1 MLAQRGHNAYI
12 LCIDRLDFVAFVSTR
27 PAVRGTKGVAITLIQ
42 RCRTNDVSTEA
53 NLAGENMNRRFLAIS
68 IVLASLLLTISCNQT
83 PNTTAGGTNS
93 ASPPAS
99 NLKLAFVTNNASD
112 YWTIARKGVEKADA
126 ELADVTVE
134 FKLPGEGT
142 AAEQKR
148 IIDDLISTGV
158 NGMAISPV
166 DPDNQTQL
174 INDTAKKALVITQ
187 DSDAPTSDRSLYIG
201 TDNVAA
207 GRQAGELV
215 KEALPNGGKIMVFV
229 GKSDARNAAER
240 YQGLKEA
247 LQGSKVEII
256 DIRTDDTDRA
266 RAKTNAADTL
276 VKYSDIAALVGLWSY
291 NGPAILNAVKDA
303 NKVGQ
308 VKIICFD
315 EEDET
320 LAGIKEG
327 AIFATVV
334 QQPYEFGYQSV
345 KMMAQI
351 LKGDKSAIPAN
362 KQINVPTL
370 VIKKDTVEEFT
381 KKINGLRGRG

>member
-1 MLAQRGHNAYI
+1 MNKRI
-12 LCIDRLDFVAFVSTR
+12 LTFCLCLVTAFLV
-27 PAVRGTKGVAITLIQ
+27 
-42 RCRTNDVSTEA
+42 
-53 NLAGENMNRRFLAIS
+53 M
-68 IVLASLLLTISCNQT
+68 SCNSGAG
-83 PNTTAGGTNS
+83 TATS
-93 ASPPAS
+93 ANAAS
-99 NLKLAFVTNNASD
+99 GAKELKLAFVTNNASD
-112 YWTIARKGVEKADA
+112 YWTIARKGVEKADG
-126 ELADVTVE
+126 EMNDVKVE
-134 FKLPGEGT
+134 FKMPGEGT

-148 IIDDLISTGV
+148 IIDDLTSTGV
-158 NGMAISPV
+158 AGIAISPV

-174 INDTAKKALVITQ
+174 INDAAKKALVITQ
-187 DSDAPTSDRSLYIG
+187 DSDAPSSDRTLYIG

-247 LQGSKVEII
+247 LQGSKVVII

-276 VKYSDIAALVGLWSY
+276 VKYPEVAAMVGLWSY
-291 NGPAILNAVKDA
+291 NGPAILNAIKDA
-303 NKVGQ
+303 NKIDK

-320 LAGIKEG
+320 LAGVKDG

-345 KMMAQI
+345 KLMAQI
-351 LKGDKSAIPAN
+351 IRGDKSAIPAN

-381 KKINGLRGRG
+381 KKINGLRGRN

>member
-1 MLAQRGHNAYI
+1 MKFRSSLVWIAIVTVALFTACEPKSTSNNQAAQNKTSNA
-12 LCIDRLDFVAFVSTR
+12 A
-27 PAVRGTKGVAITLIQ
+27 
-42 RCRTNDVSTEA
+42 
-53 NLAGENMNRRFLAIS
+53 
-68 IVLASLLLTISCNQT
+68 
-83 PNTTAGGTNS
+83 
-93 ASPPAS
+93 PAS
-99 NLKLAFVTNNASD
+99 RQHKVAFVTNNASD
-112 YWTIARKGVEKADA
+112 FWTIARKGVEKADA
-126 ELADVTVE
+126 ELDDVTAD

-148 IIDDLISTGV
+148 IIDDLVSTGIE
-158 NGMAISPV
+158 GIAISPV

-174 INDTAKKALVITQ
+174 INDTAKQTLVITQ
-187 DSDAPTSDRSLYIG
+187 DSDAPKSDRAVYIG

-207 GRQAGELV
+207 GRQAGELI
-215 KEALPNGGKIMVFV
+215 KEALPNGGRIMVFV

-240 YQGLKEA
+240 YQGIKEA

-276 VKYSDIAALVGLWSY
+276 VKYPDIAALVGLWSY
-291 NGPAILNAVKDA
+291 NGPAILNAVKDV

-320 LAGIKEG
+320 LAGVKDG
-327 AIFATVV
+327 SIFATVV

-345 KMMAQI
+345 KIMSQI
-351 LKGDKSAIPAN
+351 LKGDRSAIPAS

-370 VIKKDTVEEFT
+370 IIKQDGVDEFI
-381 KKINGLRGRG
+381 KKINTLRGRG